1 MRLIYGVRAVR
12 EALASGGVVRLLVV
26 EAASKELR
34 GIVQGAQGAGGGVA
48 VSELPRAQLDGLC
61 KGGNHQGIAAEVG
74 EFEYALLEDLLAV
87 AEERKQAPLLLVLDG
102 VQDPRNLGAALR
114 AAECLGV
121 HGVVIPKDRAASVT
135 GAVVKASAGASE
147 HVKVA
152 QVTNVARALEEL
164 KERGVWCVGTSLEAK
179 QAPWQLDLTAG
190 VAIVIGGEAKGVRPL
205 VLKTCDLT
213 VRIPMAGQVGS
224 LNAAT
229 AAGVLLYEVMRQRSS
244 RGTPG

>member
-12 EALASGGVVRLLVV
+12 EALASGGVLRLHVVDGASRELQQLVA
-26 EAASKELR
+26 E
-34 GIVQGAQGAGGGVA
+34 AGGVEVNRLARG
-48 VSELPRAQLDGLC
+48 QLDGLC
-61 KGGNHQGIAAEVG
+61 KGGTHQGIAAEVG
-74 EFEYALLEDLLAV
+74 EFTYVELDDLLAA
-87 AEERKQAPLLLVLDG
+87 AEAKKEPPLLVVLDG

-152 QVTNVARALEEL
+152 QVTNVSRALEEL
-164 KERGVWCVGTSLEAK
+164 KERGVWCVGTSLEAR
-179 QAPWQLDLTAG
+179 QSPWEIDFTVG
-190 VAIVIGGEAKGVRPL
+190 VALVIGGEARGVRPL
-205 VLKTCDLT
+205 VLRTCDLQ
-213 VRIPMAGQVGS
+213 VKIPMRGQVGS

-229 AAGVLLYEVMRQRSS
+229 ATGVLLYEVLRQRSLGAV
-244 RGTPG
+244 RR

>member
-12 EALASGGVVRLLVV
+12 EALASGGVLRLHLV
-26 EAASKELR
+26 EKASRELQQL
-34 GIVQGAQGAGGGVA
+34 VQEAGGVE
-48 VSELPRAQLDGLC
+48 VRQLPRAQLDGLC

-74 EFEYALLEDLLAV
+74 EFTYVEIDDLLAA
-87 AEERKQAPLLLVLDG
+87 AETRKEPALLLVLDG

-114 AAECLGV
+114 AAECLGA
-121 HGVVIPKDRAASVT
+121 HGVIIPRDRAAAVT

-152 QVTNVARALEEL
+152 QVTNVSRALEEL
-164 KERGVWCVGTSLEAK
+164 KERGVWCIGTSLEAK
-179 QAPWQLDLTAG
+179 QAPWEIDLKVG
-190 VAIVIGGEAKGVRPL
+190 VALVIGGEARGVRPL

-213 VRIPMAGQVGS
+213 VRIPMRGQVGS

-229 AAGVLLYEVMRQRSS
+229 AAGVLLYEVMRQRS
-244 RGTPG
+244 RG